1 VGQYSENTSIG
12 CSFSQ
17 RLFQQFFLNLNGSYN
32 NQQYVASASDIAAA
46 RTDKFYSLS
55 MRLSHSFLKR
65 GTASIFYQY
74 GSDNSTAAGYSFSSN
89 QYGVEV
95 NYSF

>member
-1 VGQYSENTSIG
+1 MSPRPIDV
-12 CSFSQ
+12 
-17 RLFQQFFLNLNGSYN
+17 
-32 NQQYVASASDIAAA
+32 SAN
-46 RTDKFYSLS
+46 RTDKFYSLVT
-55 MRLSHSFLKR
+55 RLSHSFLKR

-74 GSDNSTAAGYSFSSN
+74 GSNDSTFSGYSFSSN